1 MNAIVQKYLDIFID
15 NFVDEVE
22 RYSES
27 RLILLFRL

>member
-22 RYSES
+22 WYSES